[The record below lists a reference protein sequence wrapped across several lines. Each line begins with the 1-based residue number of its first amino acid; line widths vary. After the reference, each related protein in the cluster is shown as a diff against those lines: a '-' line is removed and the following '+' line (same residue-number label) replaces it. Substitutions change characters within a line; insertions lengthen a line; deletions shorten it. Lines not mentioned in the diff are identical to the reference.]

1 MEIEQ
6 NYRKMIDEIKEN
18 DQRELEDLRNQ
29 FDRFRQLSTETNFEK
44 EESLKERVGTDIKEK
59 ERQISKWKAE
69 YKMLKIK
76 FEEHSA
82 LENSKREEIESYYRN
97 YKEYKTKNKVLEMR
111 NKVLEDSA
119 NDYISK
125 IQKIQADN
133 LQ

>member
-1 MEIEQ
+1 M
-6 NYRKMIDEIKEN
+6 
-18 DQRELEDLRNQ
+18 
-29 FDRFRQLSTETNFEK
+29 STETNFEK

-125 IQKIQADN
+125 IQKI
-133 LQ
+133 